1 LAKAACSSIEKLPEA
16 DRIMI
21 RSLIAFCLSRRPLVM
36 VAFAAFLG
44 IGYAAFTTLNVE
56 AYPDPAPPIVEII
69 AQFPGQSPEEVER
82 YVTIPLEVAVAS
94 TPGLTFIRSNTVF
107 ALGFIRLQFEYGRD
121 YNFVRQQVINRL
133 KDATLPAAVTPVISP
148 AGGISEILRY
158 QLKGPPGMDLI
169 ELKTIQDWVVERKLR
184 VVPGIAD
191 VSVLGGKT
199 KEYQSEI
206 DLDRMRAYGLTLPQI
221 INSISTSNANVGGR
235 TIAVGEQSVNVRGVG
250 ALGSLNDI
258 DHIVLSQQGGL
269 PVVLSDVARNRIG
282 FLPRLGIAGRD
293 SQDDVIFGIV
303 LMQKLERTMDVVT
316 RVRAAVERINSDGS
330 LPPGVKIEPFYDRGD
345 LVAITVNTVMHN
357 MLFGI
362 ALIFLIQWMF
372 LGNLRCAII
381 VAATIPVALFL
392 AVIITVL
399 RGDSANLLSVGA
411 IDLGIIVDGT
421 VIMVENVFRHL
432 AHHTHKA
439 FSDSSSSY
447 REKLQRILAAAI
459 EVDKA
464 IFFSVMITIAAF
476 LPLFTMQGVEGQI
489 FSPMARTYA
498 YALLGAVIATFT
510 ITPVLSSIL
519 LPDKVNEVET
529 FLVRHMR
536 SVYQRV
542 LVLAV
547 RNAKPAAM
555 IAGAFLVICV
565 GLGMR
570 LGTEF
575 LPKLEEGNMWIRALL
590 PPTVTLE
597 AGRDNVNKMRNII
610 ASYAPVK
617 TVVSEQGR
625 GEDATDPDGSFVAE
639 FFVPLKPFSEWPEG
653 LTKAMLVKQISNR
666 LESEFIGVDFNF
678 SQYIQD
684 NIEEA
689 VSGVKGENS
698 VKIFG
703 PDLAELERLSKL
715 VKDELSKVSGVQ
727 DPGAFSLLGQPNL
740 LIQVDRAKAARYGI
754 TVSDMN
760 TVVQAA
766 IGGQEVTRIYEGEKN
781 FPLSVRLAP
790 QYRNDIDSIR
800 AVPVALPNADPK
812 APTSYIALGDVAL
825 VRLETGAAYIYR
837 QNTERFIPIKYSV
850 RGRDLGSTVAEAQE
864 RIAKNVKL
872 QAGYR
877 LEWSGEFGALVEAKK
892 RLAIIVPLSLVL
904 IMMLLYSLFN
914 SLRDSLLALA
924 GIPFAVAGGILGLYV
939 AGLNASVSAAVG
951 FISLFG
957 VSAMDGILLVSYIRR
972 SMEEGLSSEE
982 SIIGAAQTRMR
993 QIFMT
998 GFSACIGLVPA
1009 AFSTGIGSQVQQPL
1023 ACVIVGGMLLSP
1035 ICSLLVI
1042 PIFARIFMPKV
1053 RHTAPERAAEHPA
1066 E

>member
-1 LAKAACSSIEKLPEA
+1 ML
-16 DRIMI
+16 RH
-21 RSLIAFCLSRRPLVM
+21 LIALCLSRRPLAL
-36 VAFAAFLG
+36 VAFAVFIG
-44 IGYAAFTTLNVE
+44 IGYAGFTALNVE
-56 AYPDPAPPIVEII
+56 AYPDPAPPIIEII
-69 AQFPGQSPEEVER
+69 AQYPGQSPEEVER
-82 YVTIPLEVAVAS
+82 YVTIPLEIAVAS
-94 TPGLTFIRSNTVF
+94 TPGLAYIRSNTVF

-121 YNFVRQQVINRL
+121 YNFVRQQVTNRL
-133 KDATLPAAVTPVISP
+133 KDASLPQTVTPVISP

-169 ELKTIQDWVVERKLR
+169 QLKTLQDWVVERKLR
-184 VVPGIAD
+184 IVPGVAD

-199 KEYQSEI
+199 KEYQAEI

-221 INSISTSNANVGGR
+221 IQAISTSNANVGGR

-250 ALGSLNDI
+250 VLGSLADI
-258 DHIVLSQQGGL
+258 GNIVLSQQGGL
-269 PVVLSDVARNRIG
+269 PVVLSDVARIQIG
-282 FLPRLGIAGRD
+282 FTPRLGIASRD
-293 SQDDVIFGIV
+293 NEDDIIFGIV

-316 RVRAAVERINSDGS
+316 RVREAVERINTDGS
-330 LPPGVKIEPFYDRGD
+330 LPPGVKIDAFYDRGD
-345 LVAITVNTVMHN
+345 LVAITVRTVMHN

-362 ALIFLIQWMF
+362 ALIFMIQWVF
-372 LGNLRCAII
+372 LGNLRCALI

-392 AVIITVL
+392 AVLITVM

-421 VIMVENVFRHL
+421 VIMVENIFRHL
-432 AHHTHKA
+432 AHHSARHPNEHA
-439 FSDSSSSY
+439 SMSD
-447 REKLQRILAAAI
+447 RLHRILTAAV

-464 IFFSVMITIAAF
+464 ILFSVIITIAAF
-476 LPLFTMQGVEGQI
+476 IPLFTMQGVEGQI
-489 FSPMARTYA
+489 FGPMSRTYA

-510 ITPVLSSIL
+510 VTPVMSSLL
-519 LPDKVNEVET
+519 LPEKVDEVET
-529 FLVRHMR
+529 WLVRR
-536 SVYQRV
+536 VRAIYQPI
-542 LVLAV
+542 LELAV
-547 RNAKPAAM
+547 RNARMAAM
-555 IAGAFLVICV
+555 VAVAFLVICG
-565 GLGMR
+565 GLSMR

-575 LPKLEEGNMWIRALL
+575 LPKLEEGNLWIRALL
-590 PPTVTLE
+590 PPTITLD
-597 AGRDNVNKMRNII
+597 AGRDTVNKIRKVI
-610 ASYAPVK
+610 ASYPPVK

-639 FFVPLKPFSEWPEG
+639 FFVPLKPFDEWPDG
-653 LTKAMLVKQISNR
+653 LTKPKLVKELSAR
-666 LESEFIGVDFNF
+666 LEEEFIGVDFNF

-698 VKIFG
+698 VKVFG
-703 PDLAELERLSKL
+703 RDLAELERLSKA
-715 VKDELSKVSGVQ
+715 VTTELNKVPGIQ
-727 DPGAFSLLGQPNL
+727 DVGAFSLLGQPNL
-740 LIQVDRAKAARYGI
+740 VIEVDRAKAARYGI

-766 IGGQEVTRIYEGEKN
+766 IGGQEATRVYDGEMN
-781 FPLSVRLAP
+781 FPLTVRLAA
-790 QYRNDIDSIR
+790 QFRDNIDAIR
-800 AVPVALPNADPK
+800 SVPVALPNPDPK
-812 APTSYIALGDVAL
+812 SPTAYIALGDLAS

-837 QNTERFIPIKYSV
+837 QNTQRFVPIKYSV
-850 RGRDLGSTVAEAQE
+850 RGRDLGSAVAEAQA
-864 RIAKNVKL
+864 RVAKNVELKD
-872 QAGYR
+872 GYR

-892 RLAIIVPLSLVL
+892 RLAIIVPVSLLL

-914 SLRDSLLALA
+914 SIRDSLIALS
-924 GIPFAVAGGILGLYV
+924 GIPFAACGGILGLYV
-939 AGLNASVSAAVG
+939 FGLNTSVSAAVG

-972 SMEEGLSSEE
+972 SLEEGHNEDE
-982 SIIGAAQTRMR
+982 AIIGAAQTRMR

-1009 AFSTGIGSQVQQPL
+1009 AISTGIGSQVQQPL

-1042 PIFARIFMPKV
+1042 PIVARLAMPRIRKTLPV
-1053 RHTAPERAAEHPA
+1053 RSQPEPA

>member
-1 LAKAACSSIEKLPEA
+1 MLRP
-16 DRIMI
+16 
-21 RSLIAFCLSRRPLVM
+21 LIAVCLSRRPLAL

-44 IGYAAFTTLNVE
+44 IGYAMFTTLNIE
-56 AYPDPAPPIVEII
+56 AYPDPAPPIIEII

-82 YVTIPLEVAVAS
+82 YVTIPLEIAVAS

-121 YNFVRQQVINRL
+121 YHFVRQQVVNRL

-148 AGGISEILRY
+148 AGGIGEILRY
-158 QLKGPPGMDLI
+158 QLRGPPGMDLI
-169 ELKTIQDWVVERKLR
+169 ELKTLQDWVVERKLR
-184 VVPGIAD
+184 IVPGVAD
-191 VSVLGGKT
+191 IVVLGGKT
-199 KEYQSEI
+199 KEYQAEI

-221 INSISTSNANVGGR
+221 IAAISTSNANVGGR
-235 TIAVGEQSVNVRGVG
+235 TISVGEQSVNVRGVG
-250 ALGSLNDI
+250 ALGSLQDI
-258 DHIVLSQQGGL
+258 GNIVLSQQSGV
-269 PVVLSDVARNRIG
+269 PVVLSDVARNQIG
-282 FLPRLGIAGRD
+282 FTPRLGIAARD
-293 SQDDVIFGIV
+293 DQDDIIFGTV

-316 RVRAAVERINSDGS
+316 RVRAAIERINSDGS
-330 LPPGVKIEPFYDRGD
+330 LPAGVKIEPFYDRGD
-345 LVAITVNTVMHN
+345 LVGITVSTVMHN
-357 MLFGI
+357 MFFGI
-362 ALIFLIQWMF
+362 ALIFLIQWIF
-372 LGNLRCAII
+372 LGNLRCALI

-432 AHHTHKA
+432 AHPIR
-439 FSDSSSSY
+439 
-447 REKLQRILAAAI
+447 REITDRESKLTDKLHRILMAAL

-464 IFFSVMITIAAF
+464 IFFSVIITIAAF

-489 FSPMARTYA
+489 FGPMARTYA

-510 ITPVLSSIL
+510 VTPVISSLL
-519 LPDKVNEVET
+519 LPDKVSEVET
-529 FLVRHMR
+529 LVVRKMR
-536 SVYQRV
+536 VVYERV

-547 RNAKPAAM
+547 HNARPAAI
-555 IAGAFLVICV
+555 IAVAFVVICG

-575 LPKLEEGNMWIRALL
+575 LPKLEEGNLWIRALL
-590 PPTVTLE
+590 PPTITLD
-597 AGRDNVNKMRNII
+597 AGRDTVNKIRNAIG
-610 ASYAPVK
+610 SYAPVR
-617 TVVSEQGR
+617 TVISEQGR

-639 FFVPLKPFSEWPEG
+639 FFVPLIPFEQWPAG
-653 LTKAMLVKQISNR
+653 MTKAKLVKEMGAR
-666 LESEFIGVDFNF
+666 LEGEFIGIDFNF

-703 PDLAELERLSKL
+703 PDLIELERLSKA
-715 VKDELSKVSGVQ
+715 VKDELAKVPGIT
-727 DPGAFSLLGQPNL
+727 DPGAFNLLGQPNL
-740 LIQVDRAKAARYGI
+740 LVQVDRAKAARYGI

-781 FPLSVRLAP
+781 FPFTVRLAA
-790 QYRNDIDSIR
+790 QYRDNIESIR
-800 AVPVALPNADPK
+800 AVPVALPNSDAK
-812 APTSYIALGDVAL
+812 SPTTYIALGDVAT

-837 QNTERFIPIKYSV
+837 QNTERFVPIKYSV
-850 RGRDLGSTVAEAQE
+850 RGRDLGSTVGEAQK
-864 RIAKNVKL
+864 RIAKNVTLKE
-872 QAGYR
+872 GYR

-892 RLAIIVPLSLVL
+892 RLAIIIPLSLAL

-914 SLRDSLLALA
+914 SVRDSLLALS
-924 GIPFAVAGGILGLYV
+924 GIPFAACGGILGLYLF
-939 AGLNASVSAAVG
+939 GLNASVSAAVG

-972 SMEEGLSSEE
+972 TMDEGLGKDEA
-982 SIIGAAQTRMR
+982 IITAAQTRMR

-998 GFSACIGLVPA
+998 GFSASIGLVPA
-1009 AFSTGIGSQVQQPL
+1009 ALSTGIGSQVQQPL

-1042 PIFARIFMPKV
+1042 PIFARLAMPAV
-1053 RHTAPERAAEHPA
+1053 RKTSTGPKKAFA
-1066 E
+1066 